1 MVASVS
7 TISDVLDLS
16 RDLLQDTATPY
27 RYSDERLIRTL
38 NSAMRETFRVR
49 PDLFLDD
56 SYVLTTYTISD
67 LATTFPIEDQYFNPV
82 VEFIVGFIELAD
94 DEFTLD
100 GRAATLLTAYR
111 NQLIG
116 GASLLGSAQ

>member
-1 MVASVS
+1 MS